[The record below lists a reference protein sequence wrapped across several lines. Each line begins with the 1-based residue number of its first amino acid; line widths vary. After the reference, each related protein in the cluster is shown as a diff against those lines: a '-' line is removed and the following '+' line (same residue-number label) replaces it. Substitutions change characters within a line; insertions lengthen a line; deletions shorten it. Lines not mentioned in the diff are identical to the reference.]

1 MEVSE
6 EWVTGRYYLDM
17 LSPLL
22 VELGLLALALDFG
35 RGQLLSFLHTC
46 TIKYLLR
53 FRLAALFALLL
64 ATPTRRPDRRQR
76 ARRSA
81 ILAGRG

>member
-1 MEVSE
+1 LAVEVSE

-46 TIKYLLR
+46 TI
-53 FRLAALFALLL
+53 
-64 ATPTRRPDRRQR
+64 
-76 ARRSA
+76 
-81 ILAGRG
+81 